1 MKIAVCDDDIQCIA
15 KVCALLEQWAQQQ
28 KIALTLYHFS
38 DGDELLR
45 ARQKHCMDL
54 IILDIMM
61 PLLSGLDT
69 AKELRNNDDHTPIIF
84 LTSSKEYAIDSYEVH
99 ALHYLLKPVSKEQL
113 FDTMNYFL
121 EVSRQSEQYFS
132 AQTAN
137 GFCKLRISD
146 IEYLEAMN
154 KQVNV
159 HMTNSSV
166 IKIHEQFSKCEQ
178 FFTPEIGFFKCH
190 RSYIVHMR
198 HIEQFT
204 KNSIITCHQVTIPVS
219 RNNTAAFK
227 DAYFN
232 YMFKA

>member
-15 KVCALLEQWAQQQ
+15 KVCALLEQWAQQK

-45 ARQKHCMDL
+45 AHQKHCMDL

-69 AKELRNNDDHTPIIF
+69 AKVLRNNDDHTPIIF
-84 LTSSKEYAIDSYEVH
+84 LTSSKEFAIDSYEVH
-99 ALHYLLKPVSKEQL
+99 ALHYMLKPVSAEQL
-113 FDTMNYFL
+113 FNTMSYFL
-121 EVSRQSEQYFS
+121 DVSRQSEQYFP

-154 KQVNV
+154 KHVNV

-166 IKIHEQFSKCEQ
+166 LQIHEQFSKCEQ

-190 RSYIVHMR
+190 RSYIVQMR

-204 KNSIITCHQVTIPVS
+204 KNSIITYHQVTIPVS
-219 RNNTAAFK
+219 RSSSAAFK

-232 YMFKA
+232 YMFKV

>member
-1 MKIAVCDDDIQCIA
+1 MKILVCDDDREIVEAVTIYLEKEGYSVLA
-15 KVCALLEQWAQQQ
+15 AYNGKEALDTLRREQVQ
-28 KIALTLYHFS
+28 
-38 DGDELLR
+38 
-45 ARQKHCMDL
+45 L

-69 AKELRNNDDHTPIIF
+69 AKELRSKDAHTPIIF
-84 LTSSKEYAIDSYEVH
+84 LTSSKEYAIYSYEVH

-159 HMTNSSV
+159 HMTNSSANVNNFSHRRLAFSNVTEAILCICATSNSLQKIQSSPV
-166 IKIHEQFSKCEQ
+166 I
-178 FFTPEIGFFKCH
+178 
-190 RSYIVHMR
+190 R
-198 HIEQFT
+198 
-204 KNSIITCHQVTIPVS
+204 
-219 RNNTAAFK
+219 
-227 DAYFN
+227 
-232 YMFKA
+232 